1 MTIKTLSHVRAEQ
14 RDRELWGLEKEF
26 WDRSMDME
34 CDLSLVAKV
43 LKPLLEGPGVQ
54 LPCACL
60 NATCPRCQLEL
71 IVARYWRE

>member
-1 MTIKTLSHVRAEQ
+1 MTIKTLSQVRAEL
-14 RDRELWGLEKEF
+14 RDRELWGSDKEW
-26 WDRSMDME
+26 WDKCVDMAA
-34 CDLSLVAKV
+34 DLLLVAKV